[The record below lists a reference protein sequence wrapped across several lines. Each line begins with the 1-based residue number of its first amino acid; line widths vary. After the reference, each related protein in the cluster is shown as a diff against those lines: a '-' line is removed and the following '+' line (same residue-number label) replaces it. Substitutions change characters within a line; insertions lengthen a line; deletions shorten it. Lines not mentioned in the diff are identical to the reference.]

1 MPDYDLVIAILTAGP
16 EAPFELSFT
25 LLSQLLT
32 ALLPALEQAGQSEVI
47 AAGMTGAFTSTTS
60 DDHAHAT
67 TATTSGT
74 DANANA
80 DAFLSSIS
88 LSLDDGPGLAI
99 SAWTVRGQDVGA
111 LYASDAVAGVGAG
124 TVVRPRL
131 YPTDLRWE
139 DSSGDDGAGATT
151 TRWAWRAV
159 FDTGTAAEAV
169 AFDAGFAWPGQSCQT
184 WANMDRFPYGFRG
197 IDDFVFTLV
206 EGGDGGGLFVQS
218 LENRGFRVVM
228 EKS

>member
-25 LLSQLLT
+25 LLSQLLA
-32 ALLPALEQAGQSEVI
+32 ALLPALEQAGQSEAV
-47 AAGMTGAFTSTTS
+47 AAGMTGAFTSTA
-60 DDHAHAT
+60 DDPAHAT
-67 TATTSGT
+67 TVTTSDT
-74 DANANA
+74 NT
-80 DAFLSSIS
+80 S
-88 LSLDDGPGLAI
+88 LSTITLSLGDGPGLAI

-139 DSSGDDGAGATT
+139 VSSGDDRAGTTT

-159 FDTGTAAEAV
+159 FDTGTAAEAA

-206 EGGDGGGLFVQS
+206 EGGDGGGLVVQS
-218 LENRGFRVVM
+218 LENRGFRVTM
-228 EKS
+228 GKS